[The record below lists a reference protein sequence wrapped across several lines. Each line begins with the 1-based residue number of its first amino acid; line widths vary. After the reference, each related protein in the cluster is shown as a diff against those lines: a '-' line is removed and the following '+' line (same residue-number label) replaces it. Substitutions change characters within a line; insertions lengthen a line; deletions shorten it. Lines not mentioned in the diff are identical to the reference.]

1 MDPAVSIT
9 DHSDF
14 LDRLGPSLPAGLGR
28 FKKADDGGA
37 MTASSSIALRF
48 TYLDVPFSG
57 RLERRGDETILR
69 LTGAVGPLPFTAQ
82 AALRR
87 RRALRTIAA
96 ACRTT
101 LDWRVSATQEI
112 SVGVGGVVSLAQ
124 PVTPMTIVA
133 GAVELLVQGERY
145 LSLLLDVLGEADSL
159 NSSEAA

>member
-57 RLERRGDETILR
+57 RLERRGDETVLC

-112 SVGVGGVVSLAQ
+112 SVNGVVSLAQ
-124 PVTPMTIVA
+124 PVTPMAIVA
-133 GAVELLVQGERY
+133 GAVELLVKGERY